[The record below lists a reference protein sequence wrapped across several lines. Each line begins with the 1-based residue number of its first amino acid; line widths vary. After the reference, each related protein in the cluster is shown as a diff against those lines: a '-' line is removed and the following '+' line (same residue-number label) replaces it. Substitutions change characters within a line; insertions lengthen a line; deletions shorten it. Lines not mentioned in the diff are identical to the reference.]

1 MYLIRQIS
9 LELILNNYHSQVI
22 IRRVLNLLHNAICIG
37 EYIERQTSKMIL
49 TLKNGVLSN
58 SI

>member
-1 MYLIRQIS
+1 MYLIRQLS

-37 EYIERQTSKMIL
+37 EYIERQNDFDFK
-49 TLKNGVLSN
+49 K
-58 SI
+58 